1 MRSHSDAG
9 GAVGV
14 DRIPWI
20 LSMVN
25 QVAGRALRSMFAV
38 VLTTLLLMSA
48 CASEP
53 GLPPDAAPELLLGQ
67 EIYRARCQSCHG
79 PSGGG
84 GIGPSIR
91 EIETRLDN
99 TEQRTIIVQGRNNM
113 PRFESVL
120 SDEEIDAVVRYV
132 REVL

>member
-1 MRSHSDAG
+1 
-9 GAVGV
+9 
-14 DRIPWI
+14 
-20 LSMVN
+20 MVK
-25 QVAGRALRSMFAV
+25 QVASRASRFVISLVTAAALV
-38 VLTTLLLMSA
+38 SA

-67 EIYRARCQSCHG
+67 EIYRSRCQSCHG
-79 PSGGG
+79 PNGGG

-91 EIETRLDN
+91 EIETRLDDA
-99 TEQRTIIVQGRNNM
+99 EQRRIIVQGQNNM

-132 REVL
+132 REIL